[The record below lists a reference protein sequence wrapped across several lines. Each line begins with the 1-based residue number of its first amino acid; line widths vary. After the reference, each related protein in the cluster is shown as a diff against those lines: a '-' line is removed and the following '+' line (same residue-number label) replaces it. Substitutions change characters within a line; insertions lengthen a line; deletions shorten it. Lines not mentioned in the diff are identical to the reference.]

1 MRFTKPL
8 WLNHKGDKKDFE
20 VYSCHVSP
28 DGKRL
33 VTAAGGKC
41 YNLPTSDPLMVHGS
55 VYKDLEAHPRGFA
68 DLAPQMV
75 TSECGPRK
83 RSSALPIRATP
94 GPSSSPP

>member
-41 YNLPTSDPLMVHGS
+41 YNLPTSD
-55 VYKDLEAHPRGFA
+55 LEPCSK
-68 DLAPQMV
+68 
-75 TSECGPRK
+75 T
-83 RSSALPIRATP
+83 
-94 GPSSSPP
+94 